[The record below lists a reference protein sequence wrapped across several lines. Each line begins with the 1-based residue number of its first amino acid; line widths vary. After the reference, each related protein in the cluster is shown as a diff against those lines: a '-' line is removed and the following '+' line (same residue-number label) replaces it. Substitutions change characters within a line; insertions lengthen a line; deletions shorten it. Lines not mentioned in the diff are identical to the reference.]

1 MRRHRFIRLT
11 WTMAAAV
18 GMVSFGATRAPAD
31 DVVVVKVE
39 GQGLDKDGAIKD
51 ALRKAIERG
60 GQNEIASRS
69 QTKDFALEYD
79 VVLARAS
86 GLVKDY
92 KVLRESSGSGIFTAE
107 IEAKVSKSLLDATW
121 ADVAIELK
129 KLGRPKIMV
138 LFREAIHDMERPE
151 GSREVVQN
159 SSQTGVYIERKLMK
173 LGFKVVNPGALKEI
187 ERKKAEVAAAEN
199 DTETLKALATSY
211 GAAIVLKGDS
221 RASGPQKTNTPA
233 GTLNMWESDVTIQGF
248 WTETGDGIFSNAVTS
263 IRGGSR
269 VAGPAGATQTLNK
282 TGEKLADQ
290 SIYDLLE
297 AWTRGTAGGV
307 GDIIVEV
314 RNVGSIKQG
323 LAIKKA
329 LAEVKGVEEVT
340 KEGAKGTV
348 KFTVVTAMSAEEF
361 VEHVVEMAFDD
372 FEWEVEDQKTKT
384 IICVVKG

>member
-1 MRRHRFIRLT
+1 MKKHVFVRLGC
-11 WTMAAAV
+11 AAAIAWGIFAV
-18 GMVSFGATRAPAD
+18 GAQTAMAD
-31 DVVVVKVE
+31 DIVVVKVK
-39 GQGLDKDGAIKD
+39 GQGIDKDGALKD
-51 ALRKAIERG
+51 ALRKAIEQG

-79 VVLARAS
+79 VVLARAT
-86 GLVKDY
+86 GLVKDF
-92 KVLRESSGSGIFTAE
+92 KILSESTAVGITTVE

-138 LFREAIHDMERPE
+138 LFREVIHDLERPE

-173 LGFKVVNPGALKEI
+173 MGFKIVNPGALKEI

-199 DTETLKALATSY
+199 DTDTLKALATSY

-221 RASGPQKTNTPA
+221 RASGPQKSNTPA

-248 WTETGDGIFSNAVTS
+248 WTETGDAIFSNAVTA

-282 TGEKLADQ
+282 TGERLADQ

-297 AWTRGTAGGV
+297 AWTRGTMGGV

-314 RNVGSIKQG
+314 RNITNIKQ
-323 LAIKKA
+323 AIMIKKA
-329 LAEVKGVEEVT
+329 LAEVKGVEEVN

-361 VEHVVEMAFDD
+361 VEHVVEIKFDE
-372 FEWEVEDQKTKT
+372 FEWDVEDQKMKT
-384 IICVVKG
+384 IICVVK